1 VTQSQPQRKQRPFD
15 ISLWTN
21 KYKSEPKH
29 PDYRGNGKISW
40 ETVQEL
46 YAAFQSGN
54 YQIDDYSGQPFIQL
68 DVTVWGHP
76 ENIGTT
82 KPVLTGGAS
91 SLADTMA
98 QAARRAESKVAQA
111 GFGGSPEQIA
121 ASAQQTATQVLA
133 QQQAEQQAA
142 FLAHQQQQ
150 QQAALLAQQQAAEA
164 EAARQ
169 ALIAQAVAAPVP
181 TPVAPAPL
189 PAPPAAAPTPIA
201 GTIHGGGALP
211 SPALPPNF

>member
-1 VTQSQPQRKQRPFD
+1 MTQSQPQRKQRPAD
-15 ISLWTN
+15 TSLWSN
-21 KYKSEPKH
+21 NYKTEPKQ
-29 PDYRGNGKISW
+29 PDYRGNIKVSW
-40 ETVQEL
+40 ELVQEL
-46 YAAFQSGN
+46 YVAFQSGN
-54 YQIDDYSGQPFIQL
+54 YQTDDYSGQPFIQL
-68 DVTVWGHP
+68 DMTVWGHP
-76 ENIGTT
+76 EAVGTT

-98 QAARRAESKVAQA
+98 QAARRAESKAAKQGGSALPMPQAQA
-111 GFGGSPEQIA
+111 PDP
-121 ASAQQTATQVLA
+121 AQQAALLA

-150 QQAALLAQQQAAEA
+150 QQAALLAAQQA
-164 EAARQ
+164 Q
-169 ALIAQAVAAPVP
+169 AAQAVAAPVP
-181 TPVAPAPL
+181 APVAPAPL

>member
-1 VTQSQPQRKQRPFD
+1 VTQSQPQRKQRPID

-21 KYKSEPKH
+21 RYKKESKH
-29 PDYRGNGKISW
+29 PDYRGTGKVSW
-40 ETVQEL
+40 DVVQEL

-54 YQIDDYSGQPFIQL
+54 YQIDDYSQQPYVEL
-68 DVTVWGHP
+68 DVTLWGHN

-82 KPVLTGGAS
+82 KPVLTGSAS

-98 QAARRAESKVAQA
+98 QAARRAESRAAWA
-111 GFGGSPEQIA
+111 GFGGSPEQIVEQLLA
-121 ASAQQTATQVLA
+121 EQQAQQAALLA

-150 QQAALLAQQQAAEA
+150 QQAALLAAQQA
-164 EAARQ
+164 Q
-169 ALIAQAVAAPVP
+169 AAQAAQVVAAPVP

-211 SPALPPNF
+211 ANF